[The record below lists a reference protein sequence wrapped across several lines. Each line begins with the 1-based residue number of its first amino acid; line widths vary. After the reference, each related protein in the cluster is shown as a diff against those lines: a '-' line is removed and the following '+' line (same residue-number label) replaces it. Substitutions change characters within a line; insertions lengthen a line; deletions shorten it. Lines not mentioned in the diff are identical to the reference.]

1 MRSGL
6 APTGTPGPWPQ
17 LSFGSPAPEA
27 GQGSLLPSKLSVHAK
42 LKLLSSYAGA

>member
-1 MRSGL
+1 MCSRL

-17 LSFGSPAPEA
+17 DSGVWFPAPGKA
-27 GQGSLLPSKLSVHAK
+27 GELVAKLSVRAK